1 MDLKIGSFVTQGE
14 AFLAP
19 MAGVTDFP
27 FRVICKR
34 YGASLLYTEMIN
46 AKALCYGDE
55 NTFSMLEVKPE
66 EGDVAVQIFGHEPQY
81 MAEAASILSDMNRF
95 RIIDINM
102 GCPAPKITKNNE
114 GSALMKDPALA
125 FKIIDSVKKASKLP
139 VTVKFR
145 KGWDD
150 SSVNAV
156 EFARNAQSAGADCI
170 TVHGRTREQYYSGK
184 ADWDIISEVKKSVSI
199 PVIANGDIFSIGDAV
214 NIIEKTGAD
223 AYMIGRGSQ
232 GNPFIF
238 SQIRDFIE
246 GSPVRDI
253 PDTEKID
260 VMLEHYDLSIKY
272 KGEDKTVRE
281 MRKHIGWYLK
291 GMYGSARMRDDINHI
306 VDADEVR
313 QMLRDYQLSLTQND

>member
-114 GSALMKDPALA
+114 GSALMKDPTLA

-150 SSVNAV
+150 SCVNAV
-156 EFARNAQSAGADCI
+156 EFARNAQAAGADCI

>member
-1 MDLKIGSFVTQGE
+1 MKIGSFETQGG

-81 MAEAASILSDMNRF
+81 MAEAAAILSDMDRF

-125 FKIIDSVKKASKLP
+125 FEIIESVKKASKLP

-184 ADWDIISEVKKSVSI
+184 ADWDIISEVKKSVTI

-238 SQIRDFIE
+238 SQIKDFIE
-246 GSPVRDI
+246 GRPVRDI

>member
-66 EGDVAVQIFGHEPQY
+66 EGDIAVQIFGHEPQY

-125 FKIIDSVKKASKLP
+125 FKIIDLVKKASKLP

-150 SSVNAV
+150 SCVNAV
-156 EFARNAQSAGADCI
+156 EFARNAQAAGADCI

>member
-150 SSVNAV
+150 SCVNAV
-156 EFARNAQSAGADCI
+156 EFARNAQAAGADCI

-260 VMLEHYDLSIKY
+260 VMLEHYELSIKY

-313 QMLRDYQLSLTQND
+313 LMLRDYQLSLTQND

>member
-1 MDLKIGSFVTQGE
+1 
-14 AFLAP
+14 

-156 EFARNAQSAGADCI
+156 EFARNAQAAGADCI

>member
-145 KGWDD
+145 KGWDE

-260 VMLEHYDLSIKY
+260 VMLEHYELSIKY

-291 GMYGSARMRDDINHI
+291 GMYGSAKMRDDINHI

>member
-125 FKIIDSVKKASKLP
+125 FKIIDSVKNASKLP

-150 SSVNAV
+150 SCVNAV
-156 EFARNAQSAGADCI
+156 EFARNAQAAGADCI

-260 VMLEHYDLSIKY
+260 VMLEHYELSIKY

>member
-1 MDLKIGSFVTQGE
+1 MDLKIGSFETQGG

-81 MAEAASILSDMNRF
+81 MAEATAILSDMDRF

-125 FKIIDSVKKASKLP
+125 FEIIESVKMASKLP

-156 EFARNAQSAGADCI
+156 EFARNAESAGADCI

-246 GSPVRDI
+246 GRPVRDI

>member
-125 FKIIDSVKKASKLP
+125 FKIIDSVKKTSKLP

-150 SSVNAV
+150 SCVNAV
-156 EFARNAQSAGADCI
+156 EFARNAQAAGADCI

-184 ADWDIISEVKKSVSI
+184 ADWDIISKVKKSVSI

-313 QMLRDYQLSLTQND
+313 KMLRDYQLSLTQND

>member
-125 FKIIDSVKKASKLP
+125 FKIIDSVKKTSKLP

-150 SSVNAV
+150 SCVNAV
-156 EFARNAQSAGADCI
+156 EFARNAQAAGADCI

-306 VDADEVR
+306 TDADEVR

>member
-1 MDLKIGSFVTQGE
+1 
-14 AFLAP
+14 
-19 MAGVTDFP
+19 
-27 FRVICKR
+27 
-34 YGASLLYTEMIN
+34 
-46 AKALCYGDE
+46 
-55 NTFSMLEVKPE
+55 
-66 EGDVAVQIFGHEPQY
+66 
-81 MAEAASILSDMNRF
+81 
-95 RIIDINM
+95 
-102 GCPAPKITKNNE
+102 
-114 GSALMKDPALA
+114 
-125 FKIIDSVKKASKLP
+125 
-139 VTVKFR
+139 
-145 KGWDD
+145 
-150 SSVNAV
+150 
-156 EFARNAQSAGADCI
+156 
-170 TVHGRTREQYYSGK
+170 
-184 ADWDIISEVKKSVSI
+184 
-199 PVIANGDIFSIGDAV
+199 
-214 NIIEKTGAD
+214 
-223 AYMIGRGSQ
+223 MIGRGSH

>member
-260 VMLEHYDLSIKY
+260 VMLEHYELSIKY

-291 GMYGSARMRDDINHI
+291 GMYGSAKMRDDINHI

>member
-125 FKIIDSVKKASKLP
+125 FKIIDSVKKTSKLP

-150 SSVNAV
+150 SCVNAV

>member
-27 FRVICKR
+27 FRVSCKR

-125 FKIIDSVKKASKLP
+125 FKIIDSVKKTSKLP

-150 SSVNAV
+150 SCVNAV
-156 EFARNAQSAGADCI
+156 EFARNAQAAGADCI

>member
-1 MDLKIGSFVTQGE
+1 MKIGNFITQGE

-46 AKALCYGDE
+46 AKALCYGDD

-81 MAEAASILSDMNRF
+81 MSEAASILNDLGRF
-95 RIIDINM
+95 KIIDINM

-114 GSALMKDPALA
+114 GSALMKDPKLA
-125 FKIIDSVKKASKLP
+125 FSIIDSVKKVSNLP

-150 SSVNAV
+150 NSVNAV
-156 EFARNAQSAGADCI
+156 EFALNAEAAGADCI
-170 TVHGRTREQYYSGK
+170 TIHGRTREQYYSGK
-184 ADWDIISEVKKSVSI
+184 ADWDIIERIKKSVNI
-199 PVIANGDIFSIGDAV
+199 PVIANGDIFSIKDAKD
-214 NIIEKTGAD
+214 IIEKTGAD

-238 SQIRDFIE
+238 SQIKDFISGKQIKE
-246 GSPVRDI
+246 VSDI
-253 PDTEKID
+253 EKID

-281 MRKHIGWYLK
+281 MRKHLGWYLK
-291 GMYGSARMRDDINHI
+291 GMYGSAKMRDDINHI
-306 VDADEVR
+306 NSADEVK
-313 QMLRDYQLSLTQND
+313 QMMREYRVSLTQND

>member
-145 KGWDD
+145 KGCDD

-156 EFARNAQSAGADCI
+156 EFARNAQAAGADCI

>member
-150 SSVNAV
+150 SCVNAV
-156 EFARNAQSAGADCI
+156 EFARNAQAAGADCI

-184 ADWDIISEVKKSVSI
+184 ADWDIISKVKKSVSI

>member
-150 SSVNAV
+150 SCVNAV
-156 EFARNAQSAGADCI
+156 EFARNAQAAGADCI

-232 GNPFIF
+232 RNPFIF

>member
-125 FKIIDSVKKASKLP
+125 FKIIDSVKKTSKLP

-156 EFARNAQSAGADCI
+156 EFARNAQAAGADCI

-184 ADWDIISEVKKSVSI
+184 ADWDIISKVKKSVSI

>member
-81 MAEAASILSDMNRF
+81 MAEAAAILSDMNRF

-150 SSVNAV
+150 SCVNAV
-156 EFARNAQSAGADCI
+156 EFARNAQAAGADCI

>member
-46 AKALCYGDE
+46 AKALCYGDD

-156 EFARNAQSAGADCI
+156 EFARNAQAAGADCI

-184 ADWDIISEVKKSVSI
+184 ADWDIISKVKKSVSI

-272 KGEDKTVRE
+272 KGDDKTVRE

-291 GMYGSARMRDDINHI
+291 GMYGSAKMRDDINHI
-306 VDADEVR
+306 TDADEVR

>member
-125 FKIIDSVKKASKLP
+125 FKIIDSVKKTSKLP

-150 SSVNAV
+150 SCVNAV
-156 EFARNAQSAGADCI
+156 EFARNAQAAGADCI

>member
-260 VMLEHYDLSIKY
+260 VMLEHYELSIKY

>member
-34 YGASLLYTEMIN
+34 YGASRLYTEMIN

-150 SSVNAV
+150 SCVNAV
-156 EFARNAQSAGADCI
+156 EFARNAQAAGADCI

>member
-1 MDLKIGSFVTQGE
+1 MKIGNFITQGE

-55 NTFSMLEVKPE
+55 NTFAMLEVKPE
-66 EGDVAVQIFGHEPQY
+66 EGDVAVQIFGHEPDY
-81 MAEAASILSDMNRF
+81 MAEAASILSDLGRF
-95 RIIDINM
+95 KIIDINM

-114 GSALMKDPALA
+114 GSALMKDPKLA
-125 FKIIDSVKKASKLP
+125 FSIIDSVKKSSNLP

-145 KGWDD
+145 KGWDEN
-150 SSVNAV
+150 SINAV
-156 EFARNAQSAGADCI
+156 EFALNAEAAGVDAI
-170 TVHGRTREQYYSGK
+170 TIHGRTREQYYSGK
-184 ADWDIISEVKKSVSI
+184 ADWDIIENVKKRVKI
-199 PVIANGDIFSIGDAV
+199 PVIANGDIFSIKDASA
-214 NIIEKTGAD
+214 IIKKTGSD

-238 SQIRDFIE
+238 SQIKDFMGGKEIKE
-246 GSPVRDI
+246 IS
-253 PDTEKID
+253 DTEKID
-260 VMLEHYDLSIKY
+260 VMLEHYNLSIKY

-281 MRKHIGWYLK
+281 MRKHLGWYLK
-291 GMYGSARMRDDINHI
+291 GMYGSAKMRDEINHI
-306 VDADEVR
+306 NSADEVK
-313 QMLRDYQLSLTQND
+313 QMMREYRASLTQND

>member
-125 FKIIDSVKKASKLP
+125 FKIIDSVKKASNLP

-150 SSVNAV
+150 SCVNAV
-156 EFARNAQSAGADCI
+156 EFARNAQAAGADCI

>member
-150 SSVNAV
+150 SCVNAV
-156 EFARNAQSAGADCI
+156 EFARNAQAAGADCI

-306 VDADEVR
+306 TDADEVR

>member
-150 SSVNAV
+150 SCVNAV
-156 EFARNAQSAGADCI
+156 EFARNAQAAGADCI

-238 SQIRDFIE
+238 SQTRDFIE

>member
-156 EFARNAQSAGADCI
+156 EFARNAQAAGADCI

-260 VMLEHYDLSIKY
+260 VMLEHYELSIKY

-291 GMYGSARMRDDINHI
+291 GMYGSAKMRDDINHI

>member
-1 MDLKIGSFVTQGE
+1 
-14 AFLAP
+14 
-19 MAGVTDFP
+19 
-27 FRVICKR
+27 
-34 YGASLLYTEMIN
+34 
-46 AKALCYGDE
+46 
-55 NTFSMLEVKPE
+55 MLEVKPE

-150 SSVNAV
+150 SCVNAV
-156 EFARNAQSAGADCI
+156 EFARNAQAAGADCI

>member
-150 SSVNAV
+150 SCVNAV
-156 EFARNAQSAGADCI
+156 EFARNAQAAGADCI

>member
-125 FKIIDSVKKASKLP
+125 FKIVDSVKKTSKLP

-156 EFARNAQSAGADCI
+156 EFARNAESAGADCI

-214 NIIEKTGAD
+214 SIIEKTGAD

-306 VDADEVR
+306 TDADEVR

>member
-81 MAEAASILSDMNRF
+81 MAESASILSDMNRF

-150 SSVNAV
+150 SCVNAV
-156 EFARNAQSAGADCI
+156 EFARNAQAAGADCI

>member
-125 FKIIDSVKKASKLP
+125 FKIIDSVKKTSKLP

-150 SSVNAV
+150 SCVNAV
-156 EFARNAQSAGADCI
+156 EFARNAQAAGADCI

-232 GNPFIF
+232 GTPFIF